1 MGHGRRNNGK
11 RSLMITGLLTF
22 LFFFAIIG
30 CVLYGRKLIRTEK
43 VDAVFGNPER
53 AQGGIHWV
61 IVGSSFLLLV
71 WLYYS
76 WDIAK
81 SFFPKSANE
90 LCQVGKVNESLL
102 SLKYL
107 FPIDERQLKS
117 TSVIETESENLNKI
131 TIEIEKSGIENQDK
145 SNLLNFVSQTKN
157 TIPLLT
163 NEQLLNND
171 TREQIKLINKKII
184 NLTEN
189 FKRSDY
195 PNEST
200 EQELERI
207 EAAKEEGSWK
217 ASSTSIENT
226 IEIPFIPKTKRGLKF
241 QAAATELNLI
251 SDEFFELKN
260 HNEQYTSALE
270 KLKKEIKDYRSN
282 LSSSKEISSSLAKDI
297 LKIARRIEYASI
309 FPPNTLDDMQASII
323 NFDNLQKKEQGGLRW
338 VDLLLFPSGTII
350 SSGPSCSEQGSGR
363 WLPKPSDTLNKFTLM
378 LNPNVGYKQIP
389 LIWYEMMDV
398 SKIIGFLIPDWF
410 ADILPG
416 EYPVHDEQGEVKPN
430 FKSKVLSFV
439 TGDFNLFKIP
449 IPTGHIW
456 DSFLRVFLGLVAGI
470 IVGVPLGLFMG
481 LNRFAK
487 GFFDPLIELYR
498 PVPPLAWAPLVIS
511 VLGIDN
517 LGKVFLL
524 FMVSLSIMII
534 SARAGASGT
543 QLSKIHAAHSL
554 GASKWQI
561 LRHVIFP
568 NSLPEILTGI
578 RVATGMC
585 WGTLVAAEFLAGT
598 TGVGFV
604 ENVAKKYFQYEVI
617 WITIFIMGMLG
628 LIFDITIRKI
638 IDKTI
643 PWRGKG

>member
-1 MGHGRRNNGK
+1 
-11 RSLMITGLLTF
+11 MITGFLTF
-22 LFFFAIIG
+22 IFFFAIVG
-30 CVLYGRKLIRTEK
+30 CVLYGRKLIKRER

-53 AQGGIHWV
+53 AKGGIHWV
-61 IVGSSFLLLV
+61 IVGSSFLLLI

-81 SFFPKSANE
+81 SFFPRSANE
-90 LCQVGKVNESLL
+90 LCQVGKVNESLM

-117 TSVIETESENLNKI
+117 TSVIETETENLNKI
-131 TIEIEKSGIENQDK
+131 IFEIKNSEEVSEQNKGK
-145 SNLLNFVSQTKN
+145 LLNFITETKN

-163 NEQLLNND
+163 NEKLLSFETKENI
-171 TREQIKLINKKII
+171 RI
-184 NLTEN
+184 LTERIN
-189 FKRSDY
+189 TLSKDFVRDDY
-195 PNEST
+195 SNESD
-200 EQELERI
+200 EERI
-207 EAAKEEGSWK
+207 KRIQAAGQEGTWS

-226 IEIPFIPKTKRGLKF
+226 VEIPSIPKTERGLKF
-241 QAAATELNLI
+241 QTAAIELNSI
-251 SDEFFELKN
+251 SDEFFELRN
-260 HNEQYTSALE
+260 HNDRYTSALE
-270 KLKKEIKDYRSN
+270 NLKKEIKEYRSN
-282 LSSSKEISSSLAKDI
+282 FDNSDEISSSLAKDI

-309 FPPNTLDDMQASII
+309 FPPSTLKGMEASIVS
-323 NFDNLQKKEQGGLRW
+323 FDNIQKKEQGGLRW
-338 VDLLLFPSGTII
+338 VDILLFPSGTII

-363 WLPKPSDTLNKFTLM
+363 WLPKPSDTINKFTLM
-378 LNPNVGYKQIP
+378 LNPKVGFKQIP

-398 SKIIGFLIPDWF
+398 SKIVGFILPDWI
-410 ADILPG
+410 ADVLPG
-416 EYPVHDEQGEVKPN
+416 KYPVHNEQGEIKSN
-430 FKSKVLSFV
+430 LKSKALNLV
-439 TGDFNLFKIP
+439 TGNFELFKIP

>member
-1 MGHGRRNNGK
+1 
-11 RSLMITGLLTF
+11 MITGVLTF
-22 LFFFAIIG
+22 VFFFAIVG
-30 CVLYGRKLIRTEK
+30 CILYGRKLIRTEK

-53 AQGGIHWV
+53 AKGGVHWA
-61 IVGSSFLLLV
+61 IVGSSFLLLI

-102 SLKYL
+102 GLKYL
-107 FPIDERQLKS
+107 FPIEQRQFKS
-117 TSVIETESENLNKI
+117 TAIIQKETENLN
-131 TIEIEKSGIENQDK
+131 EILLEINQSDLKNQDK
-145 SNLLNFVSQTKN
+145 NTLISFIDKTKK

-163 NEQLLNND
+163 DENLLENE
-171 TREQIKLINKKII
+171 TKEKIDVLADKI
-184 NLTEN
+184 FTLSEN
-189 FKRSDY
+189 FSKSDF
-195 PNEST
+195 PNESV
-200 EQELERI
+200 EDEKKRIQE
-207 EAAKEEGSWK
+207 ANQEGTWS

-226 IEIPFIPKTKRGLKF
+226 IEIPSIPKTKRGLKF
-241 QAAATELNLI
+241 QAAAEELNLI
-251 SDEFFELKN
+251 SDEFFELRN
-260 HNEQYTSALE
+260 HNTQYKNAYDNLS
-270 KLKKEIKDYRSN
+270 KEIKNFRSN
-282 LSSSKEISSSLAKDI
+282 LSSSDEIVSSFAKDI

-309 FPPNTLDDMQASII
+309 FPPNALVNMQASIEK
-323 NFDNLQKKEQGGLRW
+323 FDEVQNKEQGGLRW
-338 VDLLLFPSGTII
+338 VDILLFPSGTII

-363 WLPKPSDTLNKFTLM
+363 WLPKPSDTLNKFVLM
-378 LNPNVGYKQIP
+378 MNPNVGFKQIP

-398 SKIIGFLIPDWF
+398 SKIIGFILPDWI

-416 EYPVHDEQGEVKPN
+416 EYPVHNEKGEVNSN

-439 TGDFNLFKIP
+439 TGDFELFKIP

-470 IVGVPLGLFMG
+470 IIGVPLGLFMG

-498 PVPPLAWAPLVIS
+498 PVPPLAWAPLIIS

-517 LGKVFLL
+517 FGKVFLL

-628 LIFDITIRKI
+628 LLFDITIRKI

>member
-1 MGHGRRNNGK
+1 
-11 RSLMITGLLTF
+11 MITAILTF
-22 LFFFAIIG
+22 VFFFAIIG
-30 CVLYGRKLIRTEK
+30 CILYGRKLIKKEK

-53 AQGGIHWV
+53 AKGGAHWV

-90 LCQVGKVNESLL
+90 LCQVAKVNESLM
-102 SLKYL
+102 SMKYL
-107 FPIDERQLKS
+107 FPIEERQLKS
-117 TSVIETESENLNKI
+117 TSVIQTETENLKALVYDIENSENIKTN
-131 TIEIEKSGIENQDK
+131 DK
-145 SNLLNFVSQTKN
+145 LILLAFANETKK

-163 NEQLLNND
+163 NNQLLENE
-171 TREQIKLINKKII
+171 TRIKIKEITQKIN
-184 NLTEN
+184 NLTNDFSQKDFPIE
-189 FKRSDY
+189 S
-195 PNEST
+195 NED
-200 EQELERI
+200 EIKRI
-207 EAAKEEGSWK
+207 ESAEKEGNWG
-217 ASSTSIENT
+217 ASSTSLDNSV
-226 IEIPFIPKTKRGLKF
+226 EIPFIPKTKKGLKF
-241 QAAATELNLI
+241 QTAAEELNII
-251 SDEFFELKN
+251 SDEFFELRN
-260 HNEQYTSALE
+260 HNPQYINALE
-270 KLKKEIKDYRSN
+270 NIKSKIKKYRSEIN
-282 LSSSKEISSSLAKDI
+282 PTEEIASSFAKDI

-309 FPPNTLDDMQASII
+309 FPPNTLLEMKNSII
-323 NFDNLQKKEQGGLRW
+323 KFDNIQKNEQGSLRW
-338 VDLLLFPSGTII
+338 IDILLFPSGTII
-350 SSGPSCSEQGSGR
+350 SSGPSCTEQGSGR
-363 WLPKPSDTLNKFTLM
+363 WLPKPSDTLSKFALM
-378 LNPNVGYKQIP
+378 LKPSVGFKQIP

-398 SKIIGFLIPDWF
+398 SKIIGFVLPDWI
-410 ADILPG
+410 ADFMPG
-416 EYPVHDEQGEVKPN
+416 DYPIHNEKGEIEPN
-430 FKSKVLSFV
+430 FKSKVLSLV

-449 IPTGHIW
+449 VPTGHIW
-456 DSFLRVFLGLVAGI
+456 DSFLRVFLGLVFGI
-470 IVGVPLGLFMG
+470 LIGVPLGLFMG

-568 NSLPEILTGI
+568 NSLPEILTGV
-578 RVATGMC
+578 RVAIGMC

-598 TGVGFV
+598 TGIGFV

-628 LIFDITIRKI
+628 LLFDITLRKI

>member
-1 MGHGRRNNGK
+1 
-11 RSLMITGLLTF
+11 MITGFLTF

-117 TSVIETESENLNKI
+117 TSVIETESENLDKI
-131 TIEIEKSGIENQDK
+131 TIEIEKSVVKNQDK
-145 SNLLNFVSQTKN
+145 SKLLNFVSQTKN

-163 NEQLLNND
+163 NEQLLNNE
-171 TREQIKLINKKII
+171 TREQIKLINEKII

-207 EAAKEEGSWK
+207 EAANEEGSWK

-260 HNEQYTSALE
+260 HNEQYASALE
-270 KLKKEIKDYRSN
+270 KLKKEIKDYRES
-282 LSSSKEISSSLAKDI
+282 LSASEEISSSLAKDI

-309 FPPNTLDDMQASII
+309 FPPNTLNDMQASII
-323 NFDNLQKKEQGGLRW
+323 NFDNVQKKEQGSLRW

-416 EYPVHDEQGEVKPN
+416 EYPVHNEQGEVKPN

-568 NSLPEILTGI
+568 NSLREILTGI

>member
-1 MGHGRRNNGK
+1 
-11 RSLMITGLLTF
+11 MITAFLTF
-22 LFFFAIIG
+22 IFFFSIIG
-30 CVLYGRKLIRTEK
+30 CILYGRKLIKTEK

-53 AQGGIHWV
+53 AQGGTHWV

-90 LCQVGKVNESLL
+90 LCQVAKVDESLL

-107 FPIDERQLKS
+107 FPIEERQFKS
-117 TSVIETESENLNKI
+117 TSVIEIETNNLNKI
-131 TIEIEKSGIENQDK
+131 ALDIKK
-145 SNLLNFVSQTKN
+145 SNKVNNQNKEILFNFIKKTKN

-163 NEQLLNND
+163 NNKLLEND
-171 TREQIKLINKKII
+171 TKEQIDILTSKIN
-184 NLTEN
+184 NLTKNFIRKDFPKEN
-189 FKRSDY
+189 ADEERK
-195 PNEST
+195 
-200 EQELERI
+200 RI
-207 EAAKEEGSWK
+207 EAAKEEGEWG
-217 ASSTSIENT
+217 ASSTSIDNAV
-226 IEIPFIPKTKRGLKF
+226 EIPYIPKTKKGLKF
-241 QAAATELNLI
+241 QAAADELNLI
-251 SDEFFELKN
+251 SDEFFELRN
-260 HNEQYTSALE
+260 HNSQYTFAIESIKKDIKE
-270 KLKKEIKDYRSN
+270 FRSKLDSSEEIT
-282 LSSSKEISSSLAKDI
+282 SSFGKDI

-309 FPPNTLDDMQASII
+309 FPPNTLNDMQTSII
-323 NFDNLQKKEQGGLRW
+323 NFDKAQKKEQGGLRW
-338 VDLLLFPSGTII
+338 IDIFLFPSGTIM
-350 SSGPSCSEQGSGR
+350 SSGPSCTEQGSGR

-378 LNPNVGYKQIP
+378 LNPNVGFKQIP
-389 LIWYEMMDV
+389 LIWYEMMDI
-398 SKIIGFLIPDWF
+398 SKVIGFILPNWI
-410 ADILPG
+410 ADIMPG
-416 EYPVHDEQGEVKPN
+416 DYPVHNEQGEIKSN

-439 TGDFNLFKIP
+439 TGDFNLLKIP
-449 IPTGHIW
+449 VPTGHIW
-456 DSFLRVFLGLVAGI
+456 DSFLRVLLGLVFGI

-554 GASKWQI
+554 GASRWQI

-598 TGVGFV
+598 TGIGFV

-628 LIFDITIRKI
+628 LLFDITIRKI

>member
-1 MGHGRRNNGK
+1 
-11 RSLMITGLLTF
+11 MITGFLTF
-22 LFFFAIIG
+22 LFFFAIVG

-53 AQGGIHWV
+53 AKGGIHWV

-131 TIEIEKSGIENQDK
+131 TIEIEKSGIKNQDK
-145 SNLLNFVSQTKN
+145 SKLLDFVSKTKN

-163 NEQLLNND
+163 NEQLLSND
-171 TREQIKLINKKII
+171 TREQIKSINEKII

-195 PNEST
+195 PNESA

-251 SDEFFELKN
+251 SDEFFELRN
-260 HNEQYTSALE
+260 HNEQYASALE
-270 KLKKEIKDYRSN
+270 KLKKEIKDYRDS
-282 LSSSKEISSSLAKDI
+282 LSASEEISSSLAKDI

-309 FPPNTLDDMQASII
+309 FPPNTLNDMQASII
-323 NFDNLQKKEQGGLRW
+323 NFDNVQKKEQGSLRW

-416 EYPVHDEQGEVKPN
+416 EYPVHNEQGEVKPN

>member
-1 MGHGRRNNGK
+1 
-11 RSLMITGLLTF
+11 MITGFLTF
-22 LFFFAIIG
+22 VFFFAIVG
-30 CVLYGRKLIRTEK
+30 CILYGRKLIKTEK

-53 AQGGIHWV
+53 AQGGLHWV
-61 IVGSSFLLLV
+61 IVGSSFLLLI

-76 WDIAK
+76 WDMAK

-90 LCQVGKVNESLL
+90 LCQVGKIDESLL

-107 FPIDERQLKS
+107 FPIEERQLKS
-117 TSVIETESENLNKI
+117 TSVIETETKNLDEI
-131 TIEIEKSGIENQDK
+131 IFLIEKSNEVENQNK
-145 SNLLNFVSQTKN
+145 NKLLDFVVQTKN

-163 NEQLLNND
+163 DENLLESK
-171 TREQIKLINKKII
+171 TKEQINLITKKIN
-184 NLTEN
+184 NLANN
-189 FKRSDY
+189 FVKKDY
-195 PNEST
+195 PYEKP
-200 EQELERI
+200 EDKIKRI
-207 EAAKEEGSWK
+207 ELSKKEGNWG
-217 ASSTSIENT
+217 ASSTSLDNAV
-226 IEIPFIPKTKRGLKF
+226 EIPSIPKTKKGLKF
-241 QAAATELNLI
+241 QTAAEELNI
-251 SDEFFELKN
+251 VSDEFFELRN
-260 HNEQYTSALE
+260 HNAQYAVALE
-270 KLKKEIKDYRSN
+270 NLKNEIKEFRSKFDDSN
-282 LSSSKEISSSLAKDI
+282 EITSSFAKDI

-309 FPPNTLDDMQASII
+309 FPPQTLIEMQASIV
-323 NFDNLQKKEQGGLRW
+323 NFDSLQKKEQGGLKW
-338 VDLLLFPSGTII
+338 IDFFFFPSGTIL
-350 SSGPSCSEQGSGR
+350 SSGPSCTEQGSGR
-363 WLPKPSDTLNKFTLM
+363 WLPKPSDTLNKFALM
-378 LNPNVGYKQIP
+378 LNPNVGFKQIP

-398 SKIIGFLIPDWF
+398 GKVIGFILPDWI

-416 EYPVHDEQGEVKPN
+416 EYPVHNEKGEIKPN
-430 FKSKVLSFV
+430 FKSKVLNVVS
-439 TGDFNLFKIP
+439 GDFELFKIP

-456 DSFLRVFLGLVAGI
+456 DSFLRVFLGLVTGI
-470 IVGVPLGLFMG
+470 IVGVPLGLYMG

-517 LGKVFLL
+517 FGKVFLL

-561 LRHVIFP
+561 LRYVIFP

-628 LIFDITIRKI
+628 LLFDITIRKI